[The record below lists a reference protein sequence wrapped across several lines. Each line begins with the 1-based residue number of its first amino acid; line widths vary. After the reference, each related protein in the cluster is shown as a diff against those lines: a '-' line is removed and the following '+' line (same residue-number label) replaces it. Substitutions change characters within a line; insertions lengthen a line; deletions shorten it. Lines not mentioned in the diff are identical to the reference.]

1 MKRITLLH
9 LFLSGAALATAL
21 SPVKTLAAPGDLYVA
36 LGSSGTVLKFTP
48 AGTKS
53 TFASG
58 LHQPVALAFDSS
70 GNLFVGD
77 SGAGIPPQPSNIFKV
92 TPTGTKS
99 TFASIGSTQL
109 LGMAFDRSGNLFVT
123 DGAAILKF
131 TPDGMESTFASGV
144 DGAWAFAFDRF
155 GNLYATANP
164 VGPASIL
171 KFAPD
176 GSRTTFLTF
185 SAGAS
190 ATALAFDADGN
201 LFVTIGLTIMK
212 ITPTGS
218 DSTFASGNFNNAL
231 AFDQEADLFAAL
243 FAFSSSETAIAKF
256 SPGGTKT
263 TFAFG
268 PLVPWALAFEPVIQK
283 VRNISARGFVQTGE
297 NVLIGGFIL
306 GGNGL
311 NNNAVVVRAIGPSL
325 SQAGIANPLSDPTLE
340 LHNASG
346 ALIASNNNWQDTQA
360 AQISATGLA
369 PTDPHE
375 SAIFAT
381 VPAGNYT
388 AIARG
393 VSDMT
398 GVALVEI
405 YNLSN

>member
-109 LGMAFDRSGNLFVT
+109 LGMAFDRS
-123 DGAAILKF
+123 
-131 TPDGMESTFASGV
+131 
-144 DGAWAFAFDRF
+144 
-155 GNLYATANP
+155 
-164 VGPASIL
+164 
-171 KFAPD
+171 
-176 GSRTTFLTF
+176 
-185 SAGAS
+185 
-190 ATALAFDADGN
+190 GN